1 MSTQGVSRIRR
12 GASSRLPGAR
22 GFSLIEVLVAL
33 GMLAAVLLAISG
45 LFAQG
50 ANSIKGGK
58 EMTEALAQ
66 ATDILED
73 INSLSYRQVFSV
85 FGGSGSDTSL
95 QADSR
100 DASNF
105 ANRWE
110 AQLQEAVWQG
120 YALIDV
126 IPIGVDTL
134 LPVCA
139 ASPPAQPNFQCG
151 QGLRVVVTV
160 HWDERGNDQQLSLS
174 TVRF

>member
-1 MSTQGVSRIRR
+1 MSTQGESC
-12 GASSRLPGAR
+12 R
-22 GFSLIEVLVAL
+22 GFSLIEVIVAL

-73 INSLSYRQVFSV
+73 INSLSYRQVYSV

-95 QADSR
+95 QADTR
-100 DASNF
+100 DGTSF

-126 IPIGVDTL
+126 IPIGIDTV
-134 LPVCA
+134 LPLCA

-160 HWDERGNDQQLSLS
+160 HWDERGNDQQLTLS

>member
-1 MSTQGVSRIRR
+1 MSTPGESRTRA
-12 GASSRLPGAR
+12 GACPRHPKDR
-22 GFSLIEVLVAL
+22 GFSLIEVIVAL
-33 GMLAAVLLAISG
+33 AMLAAVLLAISG

-73 INSLSYRQVFSV
+73 INQLSYRQVYTV
-85 FGGSGSDTSL
+85 FGGSGTDTSL
-95 QADSR
+95 QADTR
-100 DASNF
+100 VTSNF

-110 AQLQEAVWQG
+110 AQLEEAVWQG

-126 IPIGVDTL
+126 VPVGIDTV
-134 LPVCA
+134 LPLCA
-139 ASPPAQPNFQCG
+139 SSPPAQPNFQCG

>member
-1 MSTQGVSRIRR
+1 MSTLGESRTRR
-12 GASSRLPGAR
+12 GAFSRRPGAR
-22 GFSLIEVLVAL
+22 GFSLIEVIVAL

-73 INSLSYRQVFSV
+73 INSLSYRQVWSV
-85 FGGSGSDTSL
+85 FGGSGTDTSL
-95 QADSR
+95 QADTR
-100 DASNF
+100 VTSNF
-105 ANRWE
+105 AHRWQ
-110 AQLQEAVWQG
+110 AQLEEAVWQG

-126 IPIGVDTL
+126 IPVGIDTV
-134 LPVCA
+134 LPLCT

-160 HWDERGNDQQLSLS
+160 YWDERGNDQQLSLS